1 MAMTSATMTQTVATA
16 YATTSH
22 LGLPV
27 PEVKEEYGCVTTVFR
42 RPDWTGANTPDQR
55 TGTSTART
63 GTGVARTGTGRGLSG
78 TGWTIIGMASANNV
92 GALLARLPKLRKDA
106 RANVETVLHE
116 LIADKSVTIPQICAR
131 TGMALRTINNALATL
146 RNAKIVLPREV
157 AEKQGEVTEKVTEKS
172 DEYTEKYTEKQ
183 TEKGSE
189 YTENSAESAGN
200 LTETEE
206 RIVAILRQNKFA
218 TQGGISDKLGI
229 TRTYITKIMG
239 GLQARKIIRRIGPD
253 KGGYWEVVMR

>member
-1 MAMTSATMTQTVATA
+1 
-16 YATTSH
+16 
-22 LGLPV
+22 
-27 PEVKEEYGCVTTVFR
+27 
-42 RPDWTGANTPDQR
+42 
-55 TGTSTART
+55 
-63 GTGVARTGTGRGLSG
+63 
-78 TGWTIIGMASANNV
+78 MASANNV

-206 RIVAILRQNKFA
+206 RIVAILRQNKFV

-239 GLQARKIIRRIGPD
+239 GLQARNIIRRVGPD
-253 KGGYWEVVMR
+253 KGGYWEVSRMVNSILKKRRRGQTPRQFARPSLSNRKDTL